1 MHDTAFRYGQLFYDI
16 YVPKHKHVDLV
27 ELGSQNVNGTLRDA
41 FTGANIRYIGVDFEP
56 GVGVDIVLED
66 PYKLPIEDNQ
76 ADIVLCS
83 SVLEHSEL
91 FWVSF
96 LEMVRI
102 LKPGGLLYINV
113 PSNGNFHRHPVD
125 CWRLYPDSGR
135 ALQKWAQLN
144 NHNILLLESF
154 TGLQHGGIWNDFV
167 GVFLKENT
175 SEPYY
180 LNTYNQRIVNHI
192 SDYTNAFVY
201 GSDEIHN
208 YSLDPEDM
216 RLRYA

>member
-1 MHDTAFRYGQLFYDI
+1 
-16 YVPKHKHVDLV
+16 V

-41 FTGANIRYIGVDFEP
+41 FTGEYIRYTGIDFES
-56 GVGVDIVLED
+56 GDGVDIVLED

-102 LKPGGLLYINV
+102 LKPGGVLYLNV

-125 CWRLYPDSGR
+125 CWRFYPDSGR

-154 TGLQHGGIWNDFV
+154 TGDQHHDIWNDFV
-167 GVFLKENT
+167 GVFLKEST
-175 SEPYY
+175 SEPYH
-180 LNTYNQRIVNHI
+180 LNTYNQRIVNYI

-208 YSLDPEDM
+208 YSLDPED
-216 RLRYA
+216 RRKLLHV